1 MTSIMTKIQERLP
14 PEWQDALNLILGIWL
29 AVSPF
34 ALSYADQTIPAWNAH
49 ATGVTIAG
57 VAAMALIAYRFWEEW
72 INVIL
77 AAWLIVSLWILD
89 LGGLQALGGLQ
100 LPAWNQ
106 VIVGILVGGLALHS
120 ALAEHGSG
128 GLVTKS

>member
-77 AAWLIVSLWILD
+77 AAWLIGSLWILD
-89 LGGLQALGGLQ
+89 LGGLQAA
-100 LPAWNQ
+100 AWNQ

-120 ALAEHGSG
+120 AVTAHGSG
-128 GLVTKS
+128 GLVTRS